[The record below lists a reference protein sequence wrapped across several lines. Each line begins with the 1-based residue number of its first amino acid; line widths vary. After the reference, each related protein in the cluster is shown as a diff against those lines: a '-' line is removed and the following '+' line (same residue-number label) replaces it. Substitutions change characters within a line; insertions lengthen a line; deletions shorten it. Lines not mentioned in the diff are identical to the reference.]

1 MGAASLPSIRVRTI
15 CSSLNKGSSDV
26 HGGTEGDACLGHMHP
41 VDPGHSVERDPV
53 ENPYGDAIMI
63 DFMVGSAIVF
73 LVLLFS
79 SGE

>member
-1 MGAASLPSIRVRTI
+1 
-15 CSSLNKGSSDV
+15 
-26 HGGTEGDACLGHMHP
+26 MHP